1 MALLHNPYIEWLN
14 YYLPI
19 SLCTILI
26 FLISACQFFAFENSN
41 EKWTMDSSYTTFTT
55 WIWMSGFSEESPFYF
70 GCTQRVEVEHMET
83 FSHSFFAKA
92 QMWCG
97 LLRSKWLLPHP
108 RKKKKKRLHPP
119 VNILYVPEFFILIAN
134 VTVHRP
140 ELMKF

>member
-26 FLISACQFFAFENSN
+26 FLISACQFIAFENSN
-41 EKWTMDSSYTTFTT
+41 EKWTVDSSYKTFTT
-55 WIWMSGFSEESPFYF
+55 WICMSILWFFKGPFSF
-70 GCTQRVEVEHMET
+70 GCTQRGDHMES

-97 LLRSKWLLPHP
+97 LLRSKWLPPHP
-108 RKKKKKRLHPP
+108 RRKKKKKKD
-119 VNILYVPEFFILIAN
+119 FILPSTYYMYLN
-134 VTVHRP
+134 F
-140 ELMKF
+140 LFS